1 MYYTLL
7 HSQTRT
13 VIILQTEFILMFG
26 DTSQ

>member
-7 HSQTRT
+7 NSQTTT
-13 VIILQTEFILMFG
+13 VIILQIQSTLMLG